1 MKRRHF
7 LSATVAATGTSLLRL
22 PTVRAAGANERIRI
36 GVIGCGDRGR
46 YVAERFAR
54 VKNVEI
60 AMGSDV
66 YDLKWGRLRNQ
77 LGIECETVQDFRRV
91 LDRKDIDAVIV
102 ATPDHW
108 HAIPTVLACEAGKD
122 VYVEKPLAH
131 NIVEGRAMLNAA
143 RRHERVVQTGLQ
155 QRSAKHF
162 TTIRKLIAG
171 GQIGNVRF
179 VRIWNF
185 KNTSRSKPKTDFP
198 TKKASKPAGLDWDM
212 FLGPAP
218 FVAYDEDRYEDFRR
232 YWDYAG
238 GIATNYGTHRFDS
251 FRHAMSLEGKSPKTV
266 SAVGSRFEVHDGS
279 EDPDVVQMTFEYD
292 DFVLTY
298 EGCMT
303 NAFGSGFRTPGRP
316 YYRMLGQKDRPH
328 GMAFYGT
335 DGAIF
340 ADRLGFELYPEL
352 KPGERTDRIRP
363 QEIKDHMFRT
373 KAVDGRSDEST
384 FEHAR
389 NFVECIRS
397 RRNPAADIAEGH
409 ASSILPHL
417 GNIACRTGA
426 KLQWN
431 GDTEQIENSKEAAEL
446 LGRDARKPWDLI

>member
-1 MKRRHF
+1 M
-7 LSATVAATGTSLLRL
+7 
-22 PTVRAAGANERIRI
+22 
-36 GVIGCGDRGR
+36 
-46 YVAERFAR
+46 
-54 VKNVEI
+54 
-60 AMGSDV
+60 
-66 YDLKWGRLRNQ
+66 
-77 LGIECETVQDFRRV
+77 
-91 LDRKDIDAVIV
+91 IV

-108 HAIPTVLACEAGKD
+108 HAIPTVLACQAGKD

-131 NIVEGRAMLNAA
+131 NIVEGRAMVNAA
-143 RRHERVVQTGLQ
+143 RKHGRVVQTGLQ

-162 TTIRKLIAG
+162 DTIRKLIADG
-171 GQIGNVRF
+171 RIGNVRF

-185 KNTSRSKPKTDFP
+185 KNTSP
-198 TKKASKPAGLDWDM
+198 TKSKTEARITKNTKPAGLDWDM
-212 FLGPAP
+212 YLGPAP
-218 FVAYDEDRYEDFRR
+218 YVAYDKERYEDFRR
-232 YWDYAG
+232 FWDYAG

-251 FRHAMSLEGKSPKTV
+251 FRHAMSLEGQSPKTI
-266 SAVGSRFEVHDGS
+266 SAVGRRFEVHDGS

-292 DFVLTY
+292 KFVLTY

-303 NAFGSGFRTPGRP
+303 NAFGLGFRTPGRP

-352 KPGERTDRIRP
+352 KPGHRTDRIKREEVR
-363 QEIKDHMFRT
+363 QSMFRT
-373 KAVDGRSDEST
+373 KAADGRSDEST
-384 FEHAR
+384 LQHAK

-397 RRNPAADIAEGH
+397 RKKPAADIAEGH

-426 KLQWN
+426 KIQWDA
-431 GDTEQIENSKEAAEL
+431 DTERIVNSEKAAGL